1 MAVKSTG
8 IMLLFIFH
16 CSMVNGRPQGQIHCA
31 FYSTIADNLA
41 RLESFMCSL
50 IVSRC
55 LIEVKGI
62 KDE

>member
-1 MAVKSTG
+1 MQLSV
-8 IMLLFIFH
+8 FH
-16 CSMVNGRPQGQIHCA
+16 CFTVNGRPQGQIHCA

-41 RLESFMCSL
+41 RLKSFIYFL

-62 KDE
+62 MDE